1 MLETKRESPGWWPG
15 LLYFSTT
22 LMVARWAY
30 LSCQLYCVLNERDRW
45 FWGLTRDFAEVF
57 GEYFRWAGA
66 GNRGRGAKRDFR
78 RRGLP
83 GAPGRVRVGCGRFRR
98 SGRVRWGGGLRSEE

>member
-1 MLETKRESPGWWPG
+1 MLETKQESPGWWPR

-30 LSCQLYCVLNERDRW
+30 LSCQLYCVLNERDRL
-45 FWGLTRDFAEVF
+45 FGDLTRDFAEVF
-57 GEYFRWAGA
+57 GEYLFGVGQGR
-66 GNRGRGAKRDFR
+66 RGSSVIFR

-83 GAPGRVRVGCGRFRR
+83 SAPGRVRAGCGRFRG
-98 SGRVRWGGGLRSEE
+98 SGRVRWG